1 MSGPAVVWLVV
12 GLLSIAAVLAV
23 AIALVRHVIVLGRA
37 LSRFQEEVEPVARA
51 ISDESARA
59 GARSARLPERMP
71 KPSNRGRR

>member
-12 GLLSIAAVLAV
+12 GLLSITAVLAV

-51 ISDESARA
+51 ISDEGARA

-71 KPSNRGRR
+71 KPANRGRR